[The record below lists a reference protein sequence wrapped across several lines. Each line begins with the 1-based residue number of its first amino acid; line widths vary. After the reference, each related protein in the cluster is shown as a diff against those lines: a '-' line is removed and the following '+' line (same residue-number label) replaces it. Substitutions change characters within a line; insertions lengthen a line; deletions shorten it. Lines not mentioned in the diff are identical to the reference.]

1 MLQKILQA
9 LAVPFFNFLTD
20 LIRGA
25 YDSWKA
31 KKEIKEKEEKQK
43 KRQALTRQ
51 LEIAKA
57 ENDEA
62 RIREISIALVL
73 LDTND

>member
-1 MLQKILQA
+1 MWQKILQA
-9 LAVPFFNFLTD
+9 LAVPFFNFLAD
-20 LIRGA
+20 LIRGQ
-25 YDSWKA
+25 YDAWKVQ
-31 KKEIKEKEEKQK
+31 KERKEKEEKQK

-51 LEIAKA
+51 LELAKA

-62 RIREISIALVL
+62 RIKEVSIALVL

>member
-1 MLQKILQA
+1 MWQKILQA

-57 ENDEA
+57 ENNEA
-62 RIREISIALVL
+62 KIRELSIALVL

>member
-1 MLQKILQA
+1 MWQKILQA
-9 LAVPFFNFLTD
+9 LAVPFFNFLSD

-31 KKEIKEKEEKQK
+31 KKERKEKEEKQK

-57 ENDEA
+57 ENDKA
-62 RIREISIALVL
+62 KIREISVALVL
-73 LDTND
+73 LDTSE

>member
-1 MLQKILQA
+1 MWQKILQA

-57 ENDEA
+57 ENNEA
-62 RIREISIALVL
+62 KIRELSIALVL
-73 LDTND
+73 LETND